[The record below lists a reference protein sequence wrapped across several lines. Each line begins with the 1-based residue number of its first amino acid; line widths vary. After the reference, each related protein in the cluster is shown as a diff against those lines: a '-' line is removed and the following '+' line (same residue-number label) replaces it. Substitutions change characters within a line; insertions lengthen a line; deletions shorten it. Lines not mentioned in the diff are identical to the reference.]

1 MADINEFKDLI
12 PIADTMNKVLLV
24 SALHG
29 VGKSTVCTNYATDN
43 GMHFEPLILSLMDS
57 GDLLGLPCGKN
68 IGGQE
73 STVWAAPSWY
83 TNIVNNAWPQELRVD
98 DLTFSDE
105 TFKTVVKEKTTTKI
119 TRAELN
125 DLYTEYYNASLGEL
139 NLLRQDN
146 VSYSKSRRSLL
157 LLDEFNRAPQD
168 ILNASLQLVLDHR
181 LHSHILPRIRGQET
195 LIIAAINPP
204 NGDYTV
210 QEFDPALLDRFV
222 ECSVDPDFASWVK
235 GVGLENLNSA
245 VVEFL
250 RENQGKLHFT
260 PEDNSKG
267 ASPRSWTNLSDY
279 ITHIEKTKTE
289 LSTLYV
295 KGTVGSAL
303 AAQFISFY
311 DTQDTSYSFRDIEKL
326 INAELAITD
335 EPCVETLG
343 AQFAELVI
351 TLDAV
356 KRNEIAQS
364 FSAAYSEKEM
374 EDALPWIIYLHA
386 LPMENLGAVLKT
398 MQADSFD
405 LFVTLVRLDKET
417 SGKALLKKSTRGL
430 KSDG

>member
-1 MADINEFKDLI
+1 MADINEFKSLI

-29 VGKSTVCTNYATDN
+29 VGKSSVCTKYAIDN
-43 GMHFEPLILSLMDS
+43 NMHFEPLILSLMDVS
-57 GDLLGLPCGKN
+57 DLMGMPSVTEIKDLA
-68 IGGQE
+68 
-73 STVWAAPSWY
+73 STTWAAPTWY
-83 TNIVNNAWPQELRVD
+83 TRIVNAAWPQEFNIE
-98 DLTFSDE
+98 DLEFSDE
-105 TFKTVVKEKTTTKI
+105 MFKGLVEAQGTTKI

-125 DLYTEYYNASLGEL
+125 NLYTEYYEAPQGEL

-146 VSYSKSRRSLL
+146 VNYTKSRRSLL

-181 LHSHILPRIRGQET
+181 LHSHVLPRIRGQET

-222 ECSVDPDFASWVK
+222 ECSVDPDFNSWVK

-250 RENQGKLHFT
+250 RENQSKLHFT

-295 KGTVGSAL
+295 KGTIGSAL

-311 DTQDTSYSFRDIEKL
+311 DTQDTSYSFKDIEKL

-335 EPCVETLG
+335 EPCVVALG
-343 AQFAELVI
+343 AQFAELVS

-364 FSAAYSEKEM
+364 FLSAYSEKETK
-374 EDALPWIIYLHA
+374 DALPWIIYLHA
-386 LPMENLGAVLKT
+386 LPMENLSAVLKT
-398 MQADSFD
+398 MQSDSFE
-405 LFVTLVRLDKET
+405 LFTSLVHLDKET